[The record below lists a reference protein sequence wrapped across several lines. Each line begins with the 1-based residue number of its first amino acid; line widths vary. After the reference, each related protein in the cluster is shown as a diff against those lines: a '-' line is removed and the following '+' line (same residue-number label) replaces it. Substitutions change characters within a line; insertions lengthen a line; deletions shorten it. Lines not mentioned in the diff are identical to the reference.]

1 MCGIISMSDI
11 RKIGSIGL
19 KTVIYYLCTTA
30 FAVSI
35 GLVGGNLFKGAFP
48 VVATTDLTYD
58 ASATTSFMDTL
69 VNIFPSNFFKPM
81 VEANM
86 LQVIV
91 MAVLLGFSII
101 LVGEK
106 NAKVVSAFNDLND
119 IFMKCMELIL
129 KLSPIGVFCLLC
141 PIIATNGPA
150 IIGSLAMV
158 LLTAIPIHECAHAW
172 ASNKLGDPTAKNL
185 GRLTLNPLPHLDLIG
200 SVLMLFT
207 GFGWA
212 KPVPVTTR
220 NFKNVKKGMILT
232 ALAGPAANILLALL
246 SLILYKLW
254 CYFLYPLLAINF
266 TTASAIAQ
274 IFYIM
279 CLLNI
284 NLAVFN
290 LIPIPPLDGSRV
302 LTAVLPA
309 RLYYKVMQYEQYIIY
324 GVFIILML
332 GWLDGPLS
340 FLRGVVYNF
349 LNLITGFL
357 G

>member
-1 MCGIISMSDI
+1 MFNQS
-11 RKIGSIGL
+11 L
-19 KTVIYYLCTTA
+19 FTYL
-30 FAVSI
+30 VR
-35 GLVGGNLFKGAFP
+35 
-48 VVATTDLTYD
+48 
-58 ASATTSFMDTL
+58 
-69 VNIFPSNFFKPM
+69 
-81 VEANM
+81 
-86 LQVIV
+86 
-91 MAVLLGFSII
+91 
-101 LVGEK
+101 
-106 NAKVVSAFNDLND
+106 
-119 IFMKCMELIL
+119 
-129 KLSPIGVFCLLC
+129 
-141 PIIATNGPA
+141 
-150 IIGSLAMV
+150 AMV

-284 NLAVFN
+284 NLTVFN

>member
-1 MCGIISMSDI
+1 MFNQS
-11 RKIGSIGL
+11 L
-19 KTVIYYLCTTA
+19 FTYL
-30 FAVSI
+30 VR
-35 GLVGGNLFKGAFP
+35 
-48 VVATTDLTYD
+48 
-58 ASATTSFMDTL
+58 
-69 VNIFPSNFFKPM
+69 
-81 VEANM
+81 
-86 LQVIV
+86 
-91 MAVLLGFSII
+91 
-101 LVGEK
+101 
-106 NAKVVSAFNDLND
+106 
-119 IFMKCMELIL
+119 
-129 KLSPIGVFCLLC
+129 
-141 PIIATNGPA
+141 
-150 IIGSLAMV
+150 AMV

-212 KPVPVTTR
+212 KPVPVTSR

-254 CYFLYPLLAINF
+254 CYLLYPLLAINF

>member
-1 MCGIISMSDI
+1 MFNQS
-11 RKIGSIGL
+11 L
-19 KTVIYYLCTTA
+19 FTYL
-30 FAVSI
+30 VR
-35 GLVGGNLFKGAFP
+35 
-48 VVATTDLTYD
+48 
-58 ASATTSFMDTL
+58 
-69 VNIFPSNFFKPM
+69 
-81 VEANM
+81 
-86 LQVIV
+86 
-91 MAVLLGFSII
+91 
-101 LVGEK
+101 
-106 NAKVVSAFNDLND
+106 
-119 IFMKCMELIL
+119 
-129 KLSPIGVFCLLC
+129 
-141 PIIATNGPA
+141 
-150 IIGSLAMV
+150 AMV
-158 LLTAIPIHECAHAW
+158 LLTVIPIHECAHAW

>member
-1 MCGIISMSDI
+1 MFNQS
-11 RKIGSIGL
+11 L
-19 KTVIYYLCTTA
+19 FTYL
-30 FAVSI
+30 VR
-35 GLVGGNLFKGAFP
+35 
-48 VVATTDLTYD
+48 
-58 ASATTSFMDTL
+58 
-69 VNIFPSNFFKPM
+69 
-81 VEANM
+81 
-86 LQVIV
+86 
-91 MAVLLGFSII
+91 
-101 LVGEK
+101 
-106 NAKVVSAFNDLND
+106 
-119 IFMKCMELIL
+119 
-129 KLSPIGVFCLLC
+129 
-141 PIIATNGPA
+141 
-150 IIGSLAMV
+150 AMV

-207 GFGWA
+207 GFGWS

-254 CYFLYPLLAINF
+254 CYFLYPFLAINF

-279 CLLNI
+279 CLLNV

>member
-1 MCGIISMSDI
+1 MFNQS
-11 RKIGSIGL
+11 L
-19 KTVIYYLCTTA
+19 FTYL
-30 FAVSI
+30 VR
-35 GLVGGNLFKGAFP
+35 
-48 VVATTDLTYD
+48 
-58 ASATTSFMDTL
+58 
-69 VNIFPSNFFKPM
+69 
-81 VEANM
+81 
-86 LQVIV
+86 
-91 MAVLLGFSII
+91 
-101 LVGEK
+101 
-106 NAKVVSAFNDLND
+106 
-119 IFMKCMELIL
+119 
-129 KLSPIGVFCLLC
+129 
-141 PIIATNGPA
+141 
-150 IIGSLAMV
+150 AMV

-220 NFKNVKKGMILT
+220 NVKNVNMVMILT
-232 ALAGPAANILLALL
+232 ALAGPAANILLSLL

>member
-1 MCGIISMSDI
+1 MFNQS
-11 RKIGSIGL
+11 L
-19 KTVIYYLCTTA
+19 FTYL
-30 FAVSI
+30 VR
-35 GLVGGNLFKGAFP
+35 
-48 VVATTDLTYD
+48 
-58 ASATTSFMDTL
+58 
-69 VNIFPSNFFKPM
+69 
-81 VEANM
+81 
-86 LQVIV
+86 
-91 MAVLLGFSII
+91 
-101 LVGEK
+101 
-106 NAKVVSAFNDLND
+106 
-119 IFMKCMELIL
+119 
-129 KLSPIGVFCLLC
+129 
-141 PIIATNGPA
+141 
-150 IIGSLAMV
+150 AMV

-309 RLYYKVMQYEQYIIY
+309 RLYYKVMQYEQYSIY

>member
-1 MCGIISMSDI
+1 MFNQS
-11 RKIGSIGL
+11 L
-19 KTVIYYLCTTA
+19 FTYL
-30 FAVSI
+30 VR
-35 GLVGGNLFKGAFP
+35 
-48 VVATTDLTYD
+48 
-58 ASATTSFMDTL
+58 
-69 VNIFPSNFFKPM
+69 
-81 VEANM
+81 
-86 LQVIV
+86 
-91 MAVLLGFSII
+91 
-101 LVGEK
+101 
-106 NAKVVSAFNDLND
+106 
-119 IFMKCMELIL
+119 
-129 KLSPIGVFCLLC
+129 
-141 PIIATNGPA
+141 
-150 IIGSLAMV
+150 AMV

-207 GFGWA
+207 GFGGA

>member
-1 MCGIISMSDI
+1 MFNQS
-11 RKIGSIGL
+11 L
-19 KTVIYYLCTTA
+19 FTYL
-30 FAVSI
+30 VR
-35 GLVGGNLFKGAFP
+35 
-48 VVATTDLTYD
+48 
-58 ASATTSFMDTL
+58 
-69 VNIFPSNFFKPM
+69 
-81 VEANM
+81 
-86 LQVIV
+86 
-91 MAVLLGFSII
+91 
-101 LVGEK
+101 
-106 NAKVVSAFNDLND
+106 
-119 IFMKCMELIL
+119 
-129 KLSPIGVFCLLC
+129 
-141 PIIATNGPA
+141 
-150 IIGSLAMV
+150 AMV

-340 FLRGVVYNF
+340 CLRGVVYNF

>member
-1 MCGIISMSDI
+1 MFNQS
-11 RKIGSIGL
+11 L
-19 KTVIYYLCTTA
+19 FTYL
-30 FAVSI
+30 VR
-35 GLVGGNLFKGAFP
+35 
-48 VVATTDLTYD
+48 
-58 ASATTSFMDTL
+58 
-69 VNIFPSNFFKPM
+69 
-81 VEANM
+81 
-86 LQVIV
+86 
-91 MAVLLGFSII
+91 
-101 LVGEK
+101 
-106 NAKVVSAFNDLND
+106 
-119 IFMKCMELIL
+119 
-129 KLSPIGVFCLLC
+129 
-141 PIIATNGPA
+141 
-150 IIGSLAMV
+150 AMV

-309 RLYYKVMQYEQYIIY
+309 RLYYKVMQYEQYIIC

>member
-1 MCGIISMSDI
+1 MFNQS
-11 RKIGSIGL
+11 L
-19 KTVIYYLCTTA
+19 FTYL
-30 FAVSI
+30 VR
-35 GLVGGNLFKGAFP
+35 
-48 VVATTDLTYD
+48 
-58 ASATTSFMDTL
+58 
-69 VNIFPSNFFKPM
+69 
-81 VEANM
+81 
-86 LQVIV
+86 
-91 MAVLLGFSII
+91 
-101 LVGEK
+101 
-106 NAKVVSAFNDLND
+106 
-119 IFMKCMELIL
+119 
-129 KLSPIGVFCLLC
+129 
-141 PIIATNGPA
+141 
-150 IIGSLAMV
+150 AMV

-284 NLAVFN
+284 NLAVIN

>member
-1 MCGIISMSDI
+1 MFDFNPLDLIAGIP
-11 RKIGSIGL
+11 GL
-19 KTVIYYLCTTA
+19 
-30 FAVSI
+30 
-35 GLVGGNLFKGAFP
+35 
-48 VVATTDLTYD
+48 
-58 ASATTSFMDTL
+58 
-69 VNIFPSNFFKPM
+69 
-81 VEANM
+81 
-86 LQVIV
+86 
-91 MAVLLGFSII
+91 
-101 LVGEK
+101 
-106 NAKVVSAFNDLND
+106 
-119 IFMKCMELIL
+119 
-129 KLSPIGVFCLLC
+129 
-141 PIIATNGPA
+141 IIA
-150 IIGSLAMV
+150 MV
-158 LLTAIPIHECAHAW
+158 IHEYAHARV
-172 ASNKLGDPTAKNL
+172 AVALGDRTPML
-185 GRLTLNPLPHLDLIG
+185 MGRLTLNPAAHIDPVGLI
-200 SVLMLFT
+200 MLFLVR
-207 GFGWA
+207 FGWA

>member
-1 MCGIISMSDI
+1 MFNQS
-11 RKIGSIGL
+11 L
-19 KTVIYYLCTTA
+19 FTYL
-30 FAVSI
+30 VR
-35 GLVGGNLFKGAFP
+35 
-48 VVATTDLTYD
+48 
-58 ASATTSFMDTL
+58 
-69 VNIFPSNFFKPM
+69 
-81 VEANM
+81 
-86 LQVIV
+86 
-91 MAVLLGFSII
+91 
-101 LVGEK
+101 
-106 NAKVVSAFNDLND
+106 
-119 IFMKCMELIL
+119 
-129 KLSPIGVFCLLC
+129 
-141 PIIATNGPA
+141 
-150 IIGSLAMV
+150 AMV

-172 ASNKLGDPTAKNL
+172 ASNKLGDPTAKVL

>member
-1 MCGIISMSDI
+1 MFNQS
-11 RKIGSIGL
+11 L
-19 KTVIYYLCTTA
+19 FTYL
-30 FAVSI
+30 VR
-35 GLVGGNLFKGAFP
+35 
-48 VVATTDLTYD
+48 
-58 ASATTSFMDTL
+58 
-69 VNIFPSNFFKPM
+69 
-81 VEANM
+81 
-86 LQVIV
+86 
-91 MAVLLGFSII
+91 
-101 LVGEK
+101 
-106 NAKVVSAFNDLND
+106 
-119 IFMKCMELIL
+119 
-129 KLSPIGVFCLLC
+129 
-141 PIIATNGPA
+141 
-150 IIGSLAMV
+150 AMV

-254 CYFLYPLLAINF
+254 CYFLYLLLAINF

>member
-1 MCGIISMSDI
+1 MFNQS
-11 RKIGSIGL
+11 L
-19 KTVIYYLCTTA
+19 FTYL
-30 FAVSI
+30 VR
-35 GLVGGNLFKGAFP
+35 
-48 VVATTDLTYD
+48 
-58 ASATTSFMDTL
+58 
-69 VNIFPSNFFKPM
+69 
-81 VEANM
+81 
-86 LQVIV
+86 
-91 MAVLLGFSII
+91 
-101 LVGEK
+101 
-106 NAKVVSAFNDLND
+106 
-119 IFMKCMELIL
+119 
-129 KLSPIGVFCLLC
+129 
-141 PIIATNGPA
+141 
-150 IIGSLAMV
+150 AMV

-254 CYFLYPLLAINF
+254 CYFLHPLLAINF

>member
-1 MCGIISMSDI
+1 MFNQS
-11 RKIGSIGL
+11 L
-19 KTVIYYLCTTA
+19 FTYL
-30 FAVSI
+30 VR
-35 GLVGGNLFKGAFP
+35 
-48 VVATTDLTYD
+48 
-58 ASATTSFMDTL
+58 
-69 VNIFPSNFFKPM
+69 
-81 VEANM
+81 
-86 LQVIV
+86 
-91 MAVLLGFSII
+91 
-101 LVGEK
+101 
-106 NAKVVSAFNDLND
+106 
-119 IFMKCMELIL
+119 
-129 KLSPIGVFCLLC
+129 
-141 PIIATNGPA
+141 
-150 IIGSLAMV
+150 AMV

-309 RLYYKVMQYEQYIIY
+309 RLYYKVMQYKQYIIY

>member
-1 MCGIISMSDI
+1 MFNQS
-11 RKIGSIGL
+11 L
-19 KTVIYYLCTTA
+19 FTYL
-30 FAVSI
+30 VR
-35 GLVGGNLFKGAFP
+35 
-48 VVATTDLTYD
+48 
-58 ASATTSFMDTL
+58 
-69 VNIFPSNFFKPM
+69 
-81 VEANM
+81 
-86 LQVIV
+86 
-91 MAVLLGFSII
+91 
-101 LVGEK
+101 
-106 NAKVVSAFNDLND
+106 
-119 IFMKCMELIL
+119 
-129 KLSPIGVFCLLC
+129 
-141 PIIATNGPA
+141 
-150 IIGSLAMV
+150 AMV

-254 CYFLYPLLAINF
+254 CYFLYPLLVINF

>member
-1 MCGIISMSDI
+1 MFNQS
-11 RKIGSIGL
+11 L
-19 KTVIYYLCTTA
+19 FTYL
-30 FAVSI
+30 V
-35 GLVGGNLFKGAFP
+35 
-48 VVATTDLTYD
+48 
-58 ASATTSFMDTL
+58 
-69 VNIFPSNFFKPM
+69 
-81 VEANM
+81 
-86 LQVIV
+86 
-91 MAVLLGFSII
+91 
-101 LVGEK
+101 
-106 NAKVVSAFNDLND
+106 
-119 IFMKCMELIL
+119 
-129 KLSPIGVFCLLC
+129 
-141 PIIATNGPA
+141 
-150 IIGSLAMV
+150 LAMV

-220 NFKNVKKGMILT
+220 NFKNVEKGMILT

-246 SLILYKLW
+246 TLILYKLW

>member
-1 MCGIISMSDI
+1 MFNQS
-11 RKIGSIGL
+11 L
-19 KTVIYYLCTTA
+19 FTYL
-30 FAVSI
+30 VR
-35 GLVGGNLFKGAFP
+35 
-48 VVATTDLTYD
+48 
-58 ASATTSFMDTL
+58 
-69 VNIFPSNFFKPM
+69 
-81 VEANM
+81 
-86 LQVIV
+86 
-91 MAVLLGFSII
+91 
-101 LVGEK
+101 
-106 NAKVVSAFNDLND
+106 
-119 IFMKCMELIL
+119 
-129 KLSPIGVFCLLC
+129 
-141 PIIATNGPA
+141 
-150 IIGSLAMV
+150 AMV

-185 GRLTLNPLPHLDLIG
+185 GRLTLNPLPHLNLIG

-220 NFKNVKKGMILT
+220 NFKDVKKGMILT

>member
-1 MCGIISMSDI
+1 MFNQS
-11 RKIGSIGL
+11 L
-19 KTVIYYLCTTA
+19 FTYL
-30 FAVSI
+30 VR
-35 GLVGGNLFKGAFP
+35 
-48 VVATTDLTYD
+48 
-58 ASATTSFMDTL
+58 
-69 VNIFPSNFFKPM
+69 
-81 VEANM
+81 
-86 LQVIV
+86 
-91 MAVLLGFSII
+91 
-101 LVGEK
+101 
-106 NAKVVSAFNDLND
+106 
-119 IFMKCMELIL
+119 
-129 KLSPIGVFCLLC
+129 
-141 PIIATNGPA
+141 
-150 IIGSLAMV
+150 AMV

-185 GRLTLNPLPHLDLIG
+185 GRLTLNPLPHLNLIG

-254 CYFLYPLLAINF
+254 CYFIYPLLAINF

>member
-1 MCGIISMSDI
+1 MFNQS
-11 RKIGSIGL
+11 L
-19 KTVIYYLCTTA
+19 FTYL
-30 FAVSI
+30 VR
-35 GLVGGNLFKGAFP
+35 
-48 VVATTDLTYD
+48 
-58 ASATTSFMDTL
+58 
-69 VNIFPSNFFKPM
+69 
-81 VEANM
+81 
-86 LQVIV
+86 
-91 MAVLLGFSII
+91 
-101 LVGEK
+101 
-106 NAKVVSAFNDLND
+106 
-119 IFMKCMELIL
+119 
-129 KLSPIGVFCLLC
+129 
-141 PIIATNGPA
+141 A
-150 IIGSLAMV
+150 IV

>member
-1 MCGIISMSDI
+1 MFNQS
-11 RKIGSIGL
+11 L
-19 KTVIYYLCTTA
+19 FTYL
-30 FAVSI
+30 VR
-35 GLVGGNLFKGAFP
+35 
-48 VVATTDLTYD
+48 
-58 ASATTSFMDTL
+58 
-69 VNIFPSNFFKPM
+69 
-81 VEANM
+81 
-86 LQVIV
+86 
-91 MAVLLGFSII
+91 
-101 LVGEK
+101 
-106 NAKVVSAFNDLND
+106 
-119 IFMKCMELIL
+119 
-129 KLSPIGVFCLLC
+129 
-141 PIIATNGPA
+141 
-150 IIGSLAMV
+150 AMV

-302 LTAVLPA
+302 LTAVLTA

>member
-1 MCGIISMSDI
+1 MFNQS
-11 RKIGSIGL
+11 L
-19 KTVIYYLCTTA
+19 FTYL
-30 FAVSI
+30 VR
-35 GLVGGNLFKGAFP
+35 
-48 VVATTDLTYD
+48 
-58 ASATTSFMDTL
+58 
-69 VNIFPSNFFKPM
+69 
-81 VEANM
+81 
-86 LQVIV
+86 
-91 MAVLLGFSII
+91 
-101 LVGEK
+101 
-106 NAKVVSAFNDLND
+106 
-119 IFMKCMELIL
+119 
-129 KLSPIGVFCLLC
+129 
-141 PIIATNGPA
+141 
-150 IIGSLAMV
+150 AMV

-232 ALAGPAANILLALL
+232 AMAGPAANILLALL

>member
-1 MCGIISMSDI
+1 MFNQS
-11 RKIGSIGL
+11 L
-19 KTVIYYLCTTA
+19 FTYL
-30 FAVSI
+30 VR
-35 GLVGGNLFKGAFP
+35 
-48 VVATTDLTYD
+48 
-58 ASATTSFMDTL
+58 
-69 VNIFPSNFFKPM
+69 
-81 VEANM
+81 
-86 LQVIV
+86 
-91 MAVLLGFSII
+91 
-101 LVGEK
+101 
-106 NAKVVSAFNDLND
+106 
-119 IFMKCMELIL
+119 
-129 KLSPIGVFCLLC
+129 
-141 PIIATNGPA
+141 
-150 IIGSLAMV
+150 AMV

-324 GVFIILML
+324 DVFIILML

>member
-1 MCGIISMSDI
+1 MFNQS
-11 RKIGSIGL
+11 L
-19 KTVIYYLCTTA
+19 FTYL
-30 FAVSI
+30 VR
-35 GLVGGNLFKGAFP
+35 
-48 VVATTDLTYD
+48 
-58 ASATTSFMDTL
+58 
-69 VNIFPSNFFKPM
+69 
-81 VEANM
+81 
-86 LQVIV
+86 
-91 MAVLLGFSII
+91 
-101 LVGEK
+101 
-106 NAKVVSAFNDLND
+106 
-119 IFMKCMELIL
+119 
-129 KLSPIGVFCLLC
+129 
-141 PIIATNGPA
+141 
-150 IIGSLAMV
+150 AMV
-158 LLTAIPIHECAHAW
+158 LLTAIPIHECAHAL

-349 LNLITGFL
+349 LNLITRFL

>member
-1 MCGIISMSDI
+1 MFNQS
-11 RKIGSIGL
+11 L
-19 KTVIYYLCTTA
+19 FTYL
-30 FAVSI
+30 VR
-35 GLVGGNLFKGAFP
+35 
-48 VVATTDLTYD
+48 
-58 ASATTSFMDTL
+58 
-69 VNIFPSNFFKPM
+69 
-81 VEANM
+81 
-86 LQVIV
+86 
-91 MAVLLGFSII
+91 
-101 LVGEK
+101 
-106 NAKVVSAFNDLND
+106 
-119 IFMKCMELIL
+119 
-129 KLSPIGVFCLLC
+129 
-141 PIIATNGPA
+141 
-150 IIGSLAMV
+150 AMV

-324 GVFIILML
+324 GVFIILLL

>member
-1 MCGIISMSDI
+1 MFNQS
-11 RKIGSIGL
+11 L
-19 KTVIYYLCTTA
+19 FTYL
-30 FAVSI
+30 VR
-35 GLVGGNLFKGAFP
+35 
-48 VVATTDLTYD
+48 
-58 ASATTSFMDTL
+58 
-69 VNIFPSNFFKPM
+69 
-81 VEANM
+81 
-86 LQVIV
+86 
-91 MAVLLGFSII
+91 
-101 LVGEK
+101 
-106 NAKVVSAFNDLND
+106 
-119 IFMKCMELIL
+119 
-129 KLSPIGVFCLLC
+129 
-141 PIIATNGPA
+141 
-150 IIGSLAMV
+150 AMV

-254 CYFLYPLLAINF
+254 CYFLYPLLTINF

>member
-1 MCGIISMSDI
+1 MFNQS
-11 RKIGSIGL
+11 L
-19 KTVIYYLCTTA
+19 FTYL
-30 FAVSI
+30 VR
-35 GLVGGNLFKGAFP
+35 
-48 VVATTDLTYD
+48 
-58 ASATTSFMDTL
+58 
-69 VNIFPSNFFKPM
+69 
-81 VEANM
+81 
-86 LQVIV
+86 
-91 MAVLLGFSII
+91 
-101 LVGEK
+101 
-106 NAKVVSAFNDLND
+106 
-119 IFMKCMELIL
+119 
-129 KLSPIGVFCLLC
+129 
-141 PIIATNGPA
+141 
-150 IIGSLAMV
+150 AMV

-207 GFGWA
+207 GFGWS

>member
-1 MCGIISMSDI
+1 MFNQS
-11 RKIGSIGL
+11 L
-19 KTVIYYLCTTA
+19 FTYL
-30 FAVSI
+30 VR
-35 GLVGGNLFKGAFP
+35 
-48 VVATTDLTYD
+48 
-58 ASATTSFMDTL
+58 
-69 VNIFPSNFFKPM
+69 
-81 VEANM
+81 
-86 LQVIV
+86 
-91 MAVLLGFSII
+91 
-101 LVGEK
+101 
-106 NAKVVSAFNDLND
+106 
-119 IFMKCMELIL
+119 
-129 KLSPIGVFCLLC
+129 
-141 PIIATNGPA
+141 
-150 IIGSLAMV
+150 AMV

-357 G
+357 E

>member
-1 MCGIISMSDI
+1 MFNQS
-11 RKIGSIGL
+11 L
-19 KTVIYYLCTTA
+19 FTYL
-30 FAVSI
+30 VR
-35 GLVGGNLFKGAFP
+35 
-48 VVATTDLTYD
+48 
-58 ASATTSFMDTL
+58 
-69 VNIFPSNFFKPM
+69 
-81 VEANM
+81 
-86 LQVIV
+86 
-91 MAVLLGFSII
+91 
-101 LVGEK
+101 
-106 NAKVVSAFNDLND
+106 
-119 IFMKCMELIL
+119 
-129 KLSPIGVFCLLC
+129 
-141 PIIATNGPA
+141 
-150 IIGSLAMV
+150 AMV

-340 FLRGVVYNF
+340 FLRGVIYNF

>member
-1 MCGIISMSDI
+1 MFNQS
-11 RKIGSIGL
+11 L
-19 KTVIYYLCTTA
+19 FTYL
-30 FAVSI
+30 VR
-35 GLVGGNLFKGAFP
+35 
-48 VVATTDLTYD
+48 
-58 ASATTSFMDTL
+58 
-69 VNIFPSNFFKPM
+69 
-81 VEANM
+81 
-86 LQVIV
+86 
-91 MAVLLGFSII
+91 
-101 LVGEK
+101 
-106 NAKVVSAFNDLND
+106 
-119 IFMKCMELIL
+119 
-129 KLSPIGVFCLLC
+129 
-141 PIIATNGPA
+141 
-150 IIGSLAMV
+150 AMV

-246 SLILYKLW
+246 SLILYKL